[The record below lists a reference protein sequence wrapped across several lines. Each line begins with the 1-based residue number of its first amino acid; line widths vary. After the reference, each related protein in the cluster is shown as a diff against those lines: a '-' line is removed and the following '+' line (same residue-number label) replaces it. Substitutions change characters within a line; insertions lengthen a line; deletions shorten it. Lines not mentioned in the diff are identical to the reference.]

1 MAVDYGEIMEKGLET
16 IFSDYEGKRENVIP
30 ILQKVQE
37 EYTYLP
43 EHLMAEIADYTR
55 VPASDIYGVATFYAQ
70 FRFTP
75 TGEHIISVCRGTAC
89 HVRGAPRIFEEVI
102 DQLNLEGEGTTEDQK
117 YTIETVACVGCCAL
131 APVLTINDEV
141 HGDLTKQKV
150 RKLIQTKGDQNG
162 EE

>member
-1 MAVDYGEIMEKGLET
+1 MDKSLET
-16 IFSDYEGKRENVIP
+16 IFSNYEGRRENVIP

-43 EHLMAEIADYTR
+43 DDLMAEIAKYTR

-75 TGEHIISVCRGTAC
+75 TGENLITVCRGTAC
-89 HVRGAPRIFEEVI
+89 HVRGAPRILEEI
-102 DQLNLEGEGTTEDQK
+102 TDRLDLEGEGTTEDQK
-117 YTIETVACVGCCAL
+117 YTVETVACVGCCAL
-131 APVLTINDEV
+131 APVMTINEEV

-150 RKLIQTKGDQNG
+150 RKLVQAKGDQNG
-162 EE
+162 E

>member
-1 MAVDYGEIMEKGLET
+1 MEKSLEN

-30 ILQKVQE
+30 ILQKVQD

-43 EHLMAEIADYTR
+43 EHLMAEIAIYTR

-75 TGEHIISVCRGTAC
+75 TGENIISVCRGTAC
-89 HVRGAPRIFEEVI
+89 HVRGAPRIFEEI
-102 DQLNLEGEGTTEDQK
+102 TDQLNLDGEGTTEDQK
-117 YTIETVACVGCCAL
+117 YTVETVACVGCCAL
-131 APVLTINDEV
+131 APVITINEEV

-150 RKLIQTKGDQNG
+150 RKLVQAKGDQNG

>member
-1 MAVDYGEIMEKGLET
+1 MDKNLET
-16 IFSDYEGKRENVIP
+16 IFSKYEGKRENIIP

-43 EHLMAEIADYTR
+43 DDMMAEIAKYTR

-75 TGEHIISVCRGTAC
+75 TGENLITVCRGTAC
-89 HVRGAPRIFEEVI
+89 HVRGAPRIFEEI
-102 DQLNLEGEGTTEDQK
+102 TDRLQLDGEGTTEDQK
-117 YTIETVACVGCCAL
+117 YTVETVACVGCCAL
-131 APVLTINDEV
+131 APVMTINEEV

-150 RKLIQTKGDQNG
+150 RKLVQAKGDQNG
-162 EE
+162 EK

>member
-1 MAVDYGEIMEKGLET
+1 MDKSLET
-16 IFSDYEGKRENVIP
+16 IFSKYEGKRENVIP

-43 EHLMAEIADYTR
+43 DDLMAEIAKYTR

-75 TGEHIISVCRGTAC
+75 TGENIISVCRGTAC
-89 HVRGAPRIFEEVI
+89 HVRGAPRIFEEI
-102 DQLNLEGEGTTEDQK
+102 TDRLELDGEGTTEDNK
-117 YTIETVACVGCCAL
+117 YTVETVACVGCCAL
-131 APVLTINDEV
+131 APVMTINEDV

-150 RKLIQTKGDQNG
+150 RKLVPAKGDQNG